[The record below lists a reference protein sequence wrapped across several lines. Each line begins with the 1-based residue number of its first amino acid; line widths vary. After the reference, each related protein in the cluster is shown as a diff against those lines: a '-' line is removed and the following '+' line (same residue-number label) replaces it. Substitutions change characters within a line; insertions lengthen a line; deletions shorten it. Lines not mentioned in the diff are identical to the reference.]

1 MYVATDPQVILRVTM
16 VVRDE
21 SLLSLQAVAMS

>member
-16 VVRDE
+16 VVRVE